1 MISIEIF
8 NSPCKHPNGLQWTNE
23 GLYVMDQE
31 LDDVYLI
38 SSDGKIINKL
48 PTITENGSGITVG
61 GGFIWTASNGETQ
74 ARPFKNT
81 DTHKGLV
88 YKLNIDTGEL
98 VDQFLTPDGG
108 GIHGIEW
115 DNGFIWVTAFNP
127 KAIYKINATS
137 YEIEHKFYVKEER
150 LHGLARQDNGIWCA
164 HTTAKKI
171 IKYDINDGSIIDE
184 IQLDHDD
191 PYPHGMSIKGNKMW
205 ISDAN
210 FGGKMHSD
218 TLMGKPSFN
227 TINL

>member
-1 MISIEIF
+1 
-8 NSPCKHPNGLQWTNE
+8 
-23 GLYVMDQE
+23 
-31 LDDVYLI
+31 VYLL
-38 SSDGKIINKL
+38 SSDGEIINKL

-61 GGFIWTASNGETQ
+61 GGFIWTASNGQTQ

-81 DTHKGLV
+81 DTHKGFV
-88 YKLNIDTGEL
+88 YKLNVNTGEL
-98 VDQFLTPDGG
+98 VDRFLTPDGG
-108 GIHGIEW
+108 GIHGLEW

-127 KAIYKINATS
+127 KAIYKINAKT
-137 YEIEHKFYVKEER
+137 YEIEHRFYVKEER